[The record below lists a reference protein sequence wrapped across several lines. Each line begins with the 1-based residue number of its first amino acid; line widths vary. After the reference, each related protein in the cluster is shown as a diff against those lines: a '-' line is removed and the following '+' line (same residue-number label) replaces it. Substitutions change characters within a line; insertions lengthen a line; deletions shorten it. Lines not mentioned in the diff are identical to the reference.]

1 MLIGSHIARALHGP
15 GPLSPVPPTRLGVG
29 TVAPP
34 SSEADNGRC
43 IMAKEGFAARKSDIP
58 EPVELA
64 KAAEKQFEVL
74 AETQK
79 DMFDT
84 LMKMNQHWMTRA
96 AAEAKSVTDLGS
108 KLTSARS
115 LPDAVQA
122 YQQWMTERT
131 KTLAE
136 DSQHFMADCQKFMD
150 GVTRSLPK
158 GWPAHSS

>member
-1 MLIGSHIARALHGP
+1 
-15 GPLSPVPPTRLGVG
+15 
-29 TVAPP
+29 
-34 SSEADNGRC
+34 
-43 IMAKEGFAARKSDIP
+43 MAKEATAEKVMQP
-58 EPVELA
+58 AELA
-64 KAAEKQFEVL
+64 KAAEKQFQVV

-79 DMFDT
+79 DIFDT
-84 LMKMNQHWMTRA
+84 LMTMNQHWMTRA

-158 GWPAHSS
+158 GWPARSN

>member
-1 MLIGSHIARALHGP
+1 
-15 GPLSPVPPTRLGVG
+15 
-29 TVAPP
+29 
-34 SSEADNGRC
+34 
-43 IMAKEGFAARKSDIP
+43 MAKEGFAARKSDIP